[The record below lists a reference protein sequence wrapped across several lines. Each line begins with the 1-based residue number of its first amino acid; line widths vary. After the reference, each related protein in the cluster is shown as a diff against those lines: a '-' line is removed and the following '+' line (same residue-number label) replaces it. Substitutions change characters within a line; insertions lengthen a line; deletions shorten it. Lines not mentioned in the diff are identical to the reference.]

1 MTYSIIKEKN
11 EAIRSGEEALSC
23 LKEAYSELE
32 GARTWGVIDMLGGS
46 FLSSYIKRGRM
57 NRAQESI
64 NRADRALQ
72 VFSKELNDVGNLADI
87 NVNTHDLLGLADLL
101 YENFFVD
108 YLMQGRI
115 KTAKKQVGDA
125 IQAVETALEQLD
137 LL

>member
-11 EAIRSGEEALSC
+11 EAIRAGEEALSC

-32 GARTWGVIDMLGGS
+32 GARTWGVVDMLGGS
-46 FLSSYIKRGRM
+46 FLSSYIKRGKM

-64 NRADRALQ
+64 NRADRALK
-72 VFSKELNDVGNLADI
+72 VFSQELSDVESVADI

-115 KTAKKQVGDA
+115 KTAKKQVGDT
-125 IQAVETALEQLD
+125 IQAVEAALSQLGR
-137 LL
+137 L

>member
-1 MTYSIIKEKN
+1 MTYNIIKEKN
-11 EAIRSGEEALSC
+11 EAIRAGEEALSC

-32 GARTWGVIDMLGGS
+32 GARTWGVVDMLGGS
-46 FLSSYIKRGRM
+46 FLSSYIKRGKM

-64 NRADRALQ
+64 NRADLALKA
-72 VFSKELNDVGNLADI
+72 FSQELSDVGSVADI

-115 KTAKKQVGDA
+115 KTAKKQVGES
-125 IQAVETALEQLD
+125 IQAVETALSQLER
-137 LL
+137 L

>member
-11 EAIRSGEEALSC
+11 EAIRAGEEALSC
-23 LKEAYSELE
+23 LKDAYSELE
-32 GARTWGVIDMLGGS
+32 GARTWGVVDMLGGS
-46 FLSSYIKRGRM
+46 FLSSYIKRGKM

-64 NRADRALQ
+64 NRADRALK
-72 VFSKELNDVGNLADI
+72 VFSQELSDVESVADI

-125 IQAVETALEQLD
+125 IQAVETALSELER
-137 LL
+137 L

>member
-1 MTYSIIKEKN
+1 MTYELVKEKN
-11 EAIRSGEEALSC
+11 EAIRAGERALDS

-32 GARTWGVIDMLGGS
+32 RARIWGVIDMFGGS

-64 NRADRALQ
+64 NRADRALE
-72 VFSKELNDVGNLADI
+72 VFSKELSDVGNLADI
-87 NVNTHDLLGLADLL
+87 NVNTHDLLGLADLF
-101 YENFFVD
+101 YENFLVD

-125 IQAVETALEQLD
+125 IQAIETALSQLER
-137 LL
+137 L

>member
-11 EAIRSGEEALSC
+11 EAIRAGEEALSC
-23 LKEAYSELE
+23 LKDAYSELE
-32 GARTWGVIDMLGGS
+32 GARTWGVVDMLGGS
-46 FLSSYIKRGRM
+46 FLSSYIKRGKM

-64 NRADRALQ
+64 NRADRALK
-72 VFSKELNDVGNLADI
+72 VFSQELSDVESVADI

-125 IQAVETALEQLD
+125 ILAVETALSELER
-137 LL
+137 L